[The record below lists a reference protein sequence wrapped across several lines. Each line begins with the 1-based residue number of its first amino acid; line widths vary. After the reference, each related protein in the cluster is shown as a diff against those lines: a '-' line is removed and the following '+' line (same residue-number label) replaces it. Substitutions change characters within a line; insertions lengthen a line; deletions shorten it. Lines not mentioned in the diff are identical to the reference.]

1 MLILPVQPISSLLLV
16 LMTNNIVPHISLY
29 KNRFVEARRVGTRR
43 APMRSSHTSIALS
56 SDGNKLHFNR
66 DKQIL
71 VNLRIKRFGIQGLL
85 FKEFMVCSRALS
97 KAGNVEWNSTQ
108 VSTQWCRKARTTLGL
123 ARKQA
128 RICRTTVEAMPQ
140 VVRAA
145 SQAVHTCQTLFSDR
159 RWNCSSTELAP
170 NFAPDLTKGT
180 REQAYVYA
188 LSSASVTYT
197 IARACA
203 SGSLFHCSCASPPRD
218 PPNGNFKWGGCGDN
232 VRWGAHFS
240 KQFTDSVERGGR
252 NRDKDKKGRF
262 RSQLSAVNLH
272 NNRAGRRAVEW
283 GLTTQC
289 KCHGVS
295 GSCNIKTCWKALP
308 RLQEIGERLKMKF
321 SVATEVVSRR
331 VGAGRRLLPAT
342 PVMALYTQDDLI
354 YVTKSPDY
362 CLKDVRVGSQ
372 GTRGRSVL
380 ARIHTLTT

>member
-1 MLILPVQPISSLLLV
+1 MAAQPIL
-16 LMTNNIVPHISLY
+16 
-29 KNRFVEARRVGTRR
+29 
-43 APMRSSHTSIALS
+43 AP
-56 SDGNKLHFNR
+56 
-66 DKQIL
+66 
-71 VNLRIKRFGIQGLL
+71 
-85 FKEFMVCSRALS
+85 VCSRALS

-123 ARKQA
+123 VRKQA
-128 RICRTTVEAMPQ
+128 RICRTTVEAMPH

-170 NFAPDLTKGT
+170 NFSPDLTKGTSSLLLSLSLLAGSASSYSAVPTTVPGT

-188 LSSASVTYT
+188 LSSAAVTYT

-252 NRDKDKKGRF
+252 NRDRDEKGRF
-262 RSQLSAVNLH
+262 RSRLSAVNLH

-308 RLQEIGERLKMKF
+308 RLQEIGDRLKMKF

-342 PVMALYTQDDLI
+342 PAMALYTQDDLI

-362 CLKDVRVGSQ
+362 CLKDARVGSQ
-372 GTRGRSVL
+372 GTRGRWCNASSTGYDSCDDMCCGRGHRTLSVE
-380 ARIHTLTT
+380 RIERCHCKYYWCCYVKCKTCRRWVEIHQCK